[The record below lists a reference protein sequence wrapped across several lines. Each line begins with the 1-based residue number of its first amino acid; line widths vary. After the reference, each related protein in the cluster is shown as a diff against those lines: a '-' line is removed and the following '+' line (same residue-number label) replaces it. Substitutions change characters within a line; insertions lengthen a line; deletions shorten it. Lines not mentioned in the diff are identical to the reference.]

1 MLFARRGYGA
11 LASDKNALHSDGGD
25 QFRDSGWSC
34 LKHKVHCMRPVLQVV
49 EFGVSESVMDILV
62 RLNIER

>member
-1 MLFARRGYGA
+1 VLFARRGYGA

-25 QFRDSGWSC
+25 QFRDSRSSC
-34 LKHKVHCMRPVLQVV
+34 LKHKVQCMRPVLQVV
-49 EFGVSESVMDILV
+49 EFGVSETVMDMLV